1 MYIHLYGFIYA
12 CFFTHVHLYLHVLN
26 LFMYVCMCARLCLC
40 WKLQS
45 PLLLQL
51 DTAPSFLPKGVSYP
65 FPLDASVA
73 KGRFS
78 FAPPSAVKVVGSW
91 LLRTHFCR
99 QFSVDLAIEIPE
111 VCGGGREWE
120 GRGRGRNTCSVY
132 SVSQSMPR

>member
-1 MYIHLYGFIYA
+1 MLTSTYVCKMYIYICMGLY
-12 CFFTHVHLYLHVLN
+12 
-26 LFMYVCMCARLCLC
+26 MYVSLHMYICTSVCLTC
-40 WKLQS
+40 SCTCVCTYVWATVSVLEAVS

-65 FPLDASVA
+65 LLLDASVA

-111 VCGGGREWE
+111 VCVGGRE
-120 GRGRGRNTCSVY
+120 
-132 SVSQSMPR
+132 